1 MTRRRPRLEDD
12 CRDETEVRGVR
23 VPAVS
28 ENFRARVCNVRGR
41 YPAGTRVSRDEKE
54 TGRTREK
61 ERDTEMERRAEEKR
75 EVSMPG
81 VTIGLPPTATR
92 YALPGDGVG
101 VLGLRPLDAISSLP
115 VRSIRQRTFKPST

>member
-1 MTRRRPRLEDD
+1 MIAGMRRKFEEFEFPPYPKISALEFA
-12 CRDETEVRGVR
+12 TLGVVIR
-23 VPAVS
+23 Q
-28 ENFRARVCNVRGR
+28 G
-41 YPAGTRVSRDEKE
+41 AGTRVSRDEKE

-61 ERDTEMERRAEEKR
+61 ERDTVMERRAEEKR

-115 VRSIRQRTFKPST
+115 IRSIRQRTFKPST

>member
-1 MTRRRPRLEDD
+1 
-12 CRDETEVRGVR
+12 
-23 VPAVS
+23 
-28 ENFRARVCNVRGR
+28 
-41 YPAGTRVSRDEKE
+41 
-54 TGRTREK
+54 
-61 ERDTEMERRAEEKR
+61 
-75 EVSMPG
+75 MPG